1 VQRFDAVVV
10 GSGFGGAVVACRLAE
25 AGHAV
30 LVLERGRRWA
40 GEDFPRPGKPG
51 SRWWFK
57 QDLGL
62 FELWRFP
69 RMKVLVAAG
78 VGGGS
83 LVYTN
88 VQKIPPASVFA
99 DWPVPISLDYL
110 RPYYERVQA
119 MLEPTPIPHRLD
131 RSTAFE
137 AAHQRIGLR
146 ARIERPS
153 LAIRWED
160 PEREFVNRF
169 GAAQQGCNLCGQCVF
184 GCERHA
190 KNTLDL
196 NYLWR
201 AEQLGAQVSPHCRVL
216 GLRPVNRHY
225 EVQFQRLL
233 PEPATS
239 TTSVEKV
246 SAPTVFLAAGSLGTT
261 ELLLKSRP
269 ALPLLSPRLGQG
281 WSANGDF
288 FAGLIAS
295 RDPIEPSRGPSVAL
309 AYDASE
315 TDGFYVL
322 EGAIPPI
329 AATYKRAFVRLAH
342 WLGWVRH
349 FAERRHESAE
359 LAEGE
364 SCTDR
369 ESEELLRYLGVFFL
383 MGQDASD
390 GELRLG
396 AEGEL
401 DLLWSRGASRPLLKR
416 MQAYLRQLGRGYGGW
431 MLTPRAW
438 WMRGEGATVHPLGG
452 CGMGARP
459 TDGVA
464 DPFGQVFGYPGLY
477 ISDGSL
483 IPRALG
489 VPPSHTIAV
498 LAEHVVE
505 HALEGD
511 SDQ

>member
-1 VQRFDAVVV
+1 
-10 GSGFGGAVVACRLAE
+10 
-25 AGHAV
+25 
-30 LVLERGRRWA
+30 
-40 GEDFPRPGKPG
+40 
-51 SRWWFK
+51 
-57 QDLGL
+57 
-62 FELWRFP
+62 
-69 RMKVLVAAG
+69 MKVLVAAG

-88 VQKIPPASVFA
+88 VQKIPPASVFMG
-99 DWPVPISLDYL
+99 WPGPIGLNYL
-110 RPYYERVQA
+110 HPYYERVQA

-131 RSTAFE
+131 RITAFE
-137 AAHQRIGLR
+137 AAHLRVGL
-146 ARIERPS
+146 AGHIERPP
-153 LAIRWED
+153 LAICWED
-160 PEREFVNRF
+160 PERVFVNRF
-169 GAAQQGCNLCGQCVF
+169 GARQQGCNLCGQCVF

-196 NYLWR
+196 NYLHR
-201 AEQLGAQVSPHCRVL
+201 AEQLGAQVWPHCRVL
-216 GLRPVNRHY
+216 GLRAVSGHY
-225 EVQFQRLL
+225 EVQFERLL
-233 PEPATS
+233 PEPAPS
-239 TTSVEKV
+239 TLSVEMA

-261 ELLLKSRP
+261 ELLLSSRA
-269 ALPLLSPRLGQG
+269 ALPQLSARLGQG

-295 RDPIEPSRGPSVAL
+295 RLPIEPTRGPSVAA
-309 AYDASE
+309 AYNATE
-315 TDGFYVL
+315 TDGFYGL
-322 EGAIPPI
+322 EGAIPPV
-329 AATYKRAFVRLAH
+329 AATYKRTFVRLAH

-349 FAERRHESAE
+349 FAERCRQPD
-359 LAEGE
+359 AEGWDRE

-396 AEGEL
+396 ARGEL
-401 DLLWSRGASRPLLKR
+401 DLVWSQSRGFGTSRLLMQR
-416 MQAYLRQLGRGYGGW
+416 MQSYLRRLGRGYGGW

-438 WMRGEGATVHPLGG
+438 WLGGKGATVHPLGG
-452 CGMGARP
+452 CPMGA
-459 TDGVA
+459 TSADGVA
-464 DPFGQVFGYPGLY
+464 DAFGRVFGYPGLY

-489 VPPSHTIAV
+489 VPPSHTIAA

-505 HALEGD
+505 HALAGD